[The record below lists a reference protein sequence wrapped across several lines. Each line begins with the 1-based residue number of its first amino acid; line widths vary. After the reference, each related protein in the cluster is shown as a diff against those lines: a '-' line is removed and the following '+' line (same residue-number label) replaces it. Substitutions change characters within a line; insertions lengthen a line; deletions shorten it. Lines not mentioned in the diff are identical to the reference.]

1 MANCCDG
8 EVDTRALAKRERR
21 VLLIVTVINAASFV
35 MMVAAASFSGSSVLL
50 SGALDNFGDAVT
62 YALSF
67 LVVGATAAA
76 KARVALFKGVMILAA
91 AVAVMIQ
98 IGWRVANPGVPIF
111 EAIGVAGILNLGA
124 NSICLW
130 LLMPYKTGDINMS
143 SAWECSRNDVLEGL
157 AVIVTAAAV
166 WALDSGWPDLV
177 VAAVLLALFL
187 HSASRVF
194 NNAVRALRVAEA
206 RV

>member
-1 MANCCDG
+1 MADCCDC
-8 EVDTRALAKRERR
+8 EIDTRALATRERR
-21 VLLIVTVINAASFV
+21 VLLIVTAINVATFA

-67 LVVGATAAA
+67 LVVGATATA

-187 HSASRVF
+187 HSASRVVG
-194 NNAVRALRVAEA
+194 NAVRALRVTEA